1 MDEVIESIAAE
12 LLCPLSNTLPIAP
25 VLCEDGRVYEKDA
38 VEHLRNKS
46 NLPLISKSPVHS
58 KLRNIIERLVSTGKV
73 RDEYL
78 GSWAARNQAMGGAS
92 NGDSRSMVELGEM
105 YLKGNAG
112 GDAATAFELF
122 ERASELEDEIGTA
135 RKADCLL
142 TGTGVEKDFDE
153 GYQLLVEAAQM
164 DESGER
170 DFRRILLIDVFYNII
185 TNITLSAR
193 FIETHVLLQRWHSWL
208 STIIFK
214 RGKMV
219 QPHERAIARVKRH
232 QTR

>member
-1 MDEVIESIAAE
+1 MDEVIDSIAAE

-46 NLPLISKSPVHS
+46 NPFKISLTSKSPVHS

-105 YLKGNAG
+105 YLKENAG
-112 GDAATAFELF
+112 GDAAKAFELF

-153 GYQLLVEAAQM
+153 GYRVLVEAAQI
-164 DESGER
+164 DKSGER
-170 DFRRILLIDVFYNII
+170 DFRRILNLDVFYNI
-185 TNITLSAR
+185 
-193 FIETHVLLQRWHSWL
+193 HH
-208 STIIFK
+208 
-214 RGKMV
+214 
-219 QPHERAIARVKRH
+219 
-232 QTR
+232 